1 MEDLLKI
8 CEKKYKEGNLMT
20 AVTFIKA
27 NQK

>member
-8 CEKKYKEGNLMT
+8 CEKKYKEGNLMR